1 MNDAKSILSRV
12 TVRHR
17 APGYLRLILPGELN
31 TGSVPAFLER
41 GLHQLEGVRLAAV
54 YVRQG
59 KLSVHYDE
67 TVCEA
72 RDVARKLARLVDLLV
87 EHGFVVETG
96 PGSGHGVKRWGSN
109 LRRRWHAAKARWQG
123 RYRNVREQ
131 TELLLGKE
139 MKAHPAL
146 RLLGNDPEK
155 AMVNF
160 LNDAVTFYLIK
171 VHWNLIVQRWLRRP
185 WTHRYEWLTSFYL
198 IFLLV
203 RSRRQGTKK

>member
-1 MNDAKSILSRV
+1 MNDAKSILSRI

-17 APGYLRLILPGELN
+17 APGYLRLVLPTELN
-31 TGSVPAFLER
+31 AGNVPAFLER

-54 YVRQG
+54 YVSHG

-67 TVCEA
+67 TVCRE
-72 RDVARKLARLVDLLV
+72 RDVARKLARLINLLV
-87 EHGFVVETG
+87 EHGFLIEGG
-96 PGSGHGVKRWGSN
+96 PAQRSGFAHLRSTVKR
-109 LRRRWHAAKARWQG
+109 RWRTAKARLQG
-123 RYRNVREQ
+123 RYRNVKGQ
-131 TELLLGKE
+131 AELLLGKE
-139 MKAHPAL
+139 MKTHPVL
-146 RLLGNDPEK
+146 RLLGNDPER

-171 VHWNLIVQRWLRRP
+171 VHWNLIIQRWLRRP
-185 WTHRYEWLTSFYL
+185 WFHRYEWLSSFYL